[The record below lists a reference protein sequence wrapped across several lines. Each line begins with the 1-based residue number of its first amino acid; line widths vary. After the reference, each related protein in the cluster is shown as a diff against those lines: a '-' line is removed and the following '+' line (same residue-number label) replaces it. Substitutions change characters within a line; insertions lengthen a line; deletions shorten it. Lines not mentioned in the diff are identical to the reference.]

1 MQGNWQCAV
10 FVLGSDGK
18 RRRAL
23 LRQIETGPKTQSR
36 QAAPTAPDSGETGEH
51 RRRLLRAL
59 APDSVASP
67 AGVQQSAVNNADL
80 TVDAIRAAQL
90 LQASNASKE
99 PAPSRPYDNTKRLA
113 KMRGAAKRR
122 PAPKRSFAELRA
134 DQNRLS
140 SVRSRERCLCA
151 AGACFSQMSRQ
162 WDRVQETVA
171 AFSEC
176 AQAVQDSL
184 LAAASADV
192 SRRAKMRIC
201 GFGLSR
207 GCWCHL
213 LMVSRSR
220 LKRKAAGRPDRRTRA
235 GCVKR
240 KPKKKAMH
248 AFRWLIKKY
257 ISLAEPLP
265 DRLRPRGSRRL
276 GVQQNAI
283 GAAFFRKGAI
293 QSQAAAATATDEPNT
308 SFFAVQTTH

>member
-1 MQGNWQCAV
+1 
-10 FVLGSDGK
+10 
-18 RRRAL
+18 
-23 LRQIETGPKTQSR
+23 
-36 QAAPTAPDSGETGEH
+36 
-51 RRRLLRAL
+51 
-59 APDSVASP
+59 
-67 AGVQQSAVNNADL
+67 
-80 TVDAIRAAQL
+80 
-90 LQASNASKE
+90 
-99 PAPSRPYDNTKRLA
+99 
-113 KMRGAAKRR
+113 MRGAAKRR

-151 AGACFSQMSRQ
+151 AGTCFSQISRRFLQ
-162 WDRVQETVA
+162 RDRVQETVA

-207 GCWCHL
+207 KCWCHL

-220 LKRKAAGRPDRRTRA
+220 LKRKAAGRLDRRTRA

-257 ISLAEPLP
+257 INLAEPLP
-265 DRLRPRGSRRL
+265 DRLQPRGSRRL
-276 GVQQNAI
+276 R
-283 GAAFFRKGAI
+283 GATKRYRRRI
-293 QSQAAAATATDEPNT
+293 LSQGCDTESSSSSDCSSQEERADATAEEEQQTDRQIQHIVNMDLSRWQNYGLT
-308 SFFAVQTTH
+308 SFLTDASN